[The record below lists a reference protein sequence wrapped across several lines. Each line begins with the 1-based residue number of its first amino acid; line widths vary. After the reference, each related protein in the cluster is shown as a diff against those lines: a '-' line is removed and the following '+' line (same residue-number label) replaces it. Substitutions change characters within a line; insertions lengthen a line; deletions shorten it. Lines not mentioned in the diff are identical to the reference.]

1 MRISDWSADVCSSD
15 LTARRT
21 GCRLGIVPQAA
32 DSLDGERVDGRRAQ
46 DRVAGGAER
55 IAAPLVSGDQ
65 QDVGSH
71 RRWLP
76 EQRSLPTFTMLR
88 DRQSVV
94 SGTSGSVRVDLGGR
108 RIIKKKQ

>member
-21 GCRLGIVPQAA
+21 GCRLGIVPQEA

-71 RRWLP
+71 RRWIP
-76 EQRSLPTFTMLR
+76 EKRSLPTFTMLR
-88 DRQSVV
+88 AP
-94 SGTSGSVRVDLGGR
+94 
-108 RIIKKKQ
+108 KQLRTGAPARCLHPPPGLPIPS